1 MEARK
6 ALMLLAVLLM
16 ALGMASGA
24 YTAKAAQITS
34 TAIVLTQKTST
45 GGKLFF
51 IIDVNKLR
59 SSYPQAV
66 AVNIFMDTDPL
77 SQITSTSVPLIV
89 AGGSSYNGIP
99 VPYNEPLALDTSGT
113 GENLLIVSVDLP
125 RDNSWWKTVEEK
137 TGINY
142 ANATDVRL
150 KIQVDPNTV
159 AVMDGAFSITNNT
172 LVGTYTYKD
181 TDLSYTAFDASW
193 YGGPTTTNN
202 ATATIQLFHGDG
214 TPVNL
219 TNGDTPWINYQVIAD
234 NSHETYTLFTAN
246 LTTTGVSTLSTDMFQ
261 NVATTDNTSTSQ
273 VNVTLGLLDDFSAT
287 PTSTVNASGVVFPV
301 SEFNQYF
308 NVTLPPISD
317 AHYPN
322 NFTDTGGSTDYIVI
336 NVTSTNYLNLSLVD
350 TNTVFAQGTLS
361 ANGITG
367 DLEYY
372 TYNATANAFGSYSV
386 DYVFNQTHNKEYEI
400 YIVLWKTEPPSIKVY
415 PSIDILAT
423 DPTQTGYDAP
433 LDAQMN
439 PGDTFVVEGHNLP
452 ATANFSSICLAYWD
466 GTSFQIW
473 PIENTSVV
481 NPVDSDGTIFVDA
494 VITDHWYGGK
504 TFYPIIRVNMSG
516 TMYRTWFNATDSIEV
531 DPYVKAYYL
540 GSDVGFHSTNGALL
554 APGDYILI
562 KGYGFIT
569 TEDLTAFIAYNLSDL
584 SKNIT
589 LTNVQGMD
597 ANGDGVA
604 DILIAAN
611 EEEGRVALVVKIP
624 ADINMDLFTGSG
636 FKFGLAGSGKNVGYS
651 LQTPSNIEVSS
662 STEKVFV
669 WKYDAARFKV
679 NTTTLWVDPVGGDVS
694 VYPYEAYEYIAGIKE
709 DEVLVT
715 VEAVGIEAYANA
727 SVVIYMMST
736 TTSDLINVTSFSPSE
751 LVQGYKELTIQV
763 PSTYNDHYIVYLNES
778 NDTDTL
784 IEYAHYGVNVS
795 CIVGYRVGD
804 AGLFTELESN
814 ALIAANPGAT
824 VYFIGFGLDANA
836 DGNITSVLPPLP
848 NALATFTTTAN
859 GELNTSLSTSDILQ
873 LTGRDYGM
881 FQLKLAT
888 SPCSAQFTLMIS
900 EKPLFKIDVETDN
913 NAFVGDMIYVAV
925 KLKLVYATEEVP
937 MLTQSQD
944 VASLQY
950 ITLWFI
956 YGPGDVDV
964 VNITSLTA
972 PNVVYVNKETS
983 EVVISYTVDHEP
995 LTDELVVDALAA
1007 AKIFGGYFTSTASDH
1022 AVISIDT
1029 TLSRKLIDIGNTAT
1043 DAKSAAENAASA
1055 ASQAASAASQAA
1067 SAASDAAN
1075 AASKAASDAAAA
1087 KSAAENAASKVDA
1100 ASSTLSKSIS
1110 DLSSKI
1116 DDVNNVAASA
1126 KTFSLANSILI
1137 IITLLVALF
1146 LVVRMRP

>member
-6 ALMLLAVLLM
+6 ALMLLAVLLI

-77 SQITSTSVPLIV
+77 SQITNTSVPLIV

-142 ANATDVRL
+142 ANATNIRL

-172 LVGTYTYKD
+172 LVGTYAYKN
-181 TDLSYTAFDASW
+181 TDLSYTAFDSSW

-234 NSHETYTLFTAN
+234 NGHETYTLFTAN
-246 LTTTGVSTLSTDMFQ
+246 LTTTGVSTPSTDMFQ
-261 NVATTDNTSTSQ
+261 NVATTYNTSTSQ
-273 VNVTLGLLDDFSAT
+273 VNVTLGLLGDFSAT

-317 AHYPN
+317 AYYPN

-433 LDAQMN
+433 LVTQMN
-439 PGDTFVVEGHNLP
+439 PGDTFIVEGHNLP

-466 GTSFQIW
+466 GTGFQIW
-473 PIENTSVV
+473 PIENTSTVY
-481 NPVDSDGTIFVDA
+481 PVGNDGTIYVNA

-516 TMYRTWFNATDSIEV
+516 TMYRTWFNASDNIKIY
-531 DPYVKAYYL
+531 PYVEAYYL
-540 GSDVGFHSTNGALL
+540 DNNVNFADIDGAAL

-562 KGYGFIT
+562 KGHGFIT
-569 TEDLTAFIAYNLSDL
+569 TEDLTPFIAYGTNLT
-584 SKNIT
+584 SKVS
-589 LTNVQGMD
+589 LTDIQGLD
-597 ANGDGVA
+597 VNGDGVA
-604 DILIAAN
+604 DTLLVKNDTTGDI
-611 EEEGRVALVVKIP
+611 ALVVKIP
-624 ADINMDLFTGSG
+624 ANVNMSITN
-636 FKFGLAGSGKNVGYS
+636 FKFGLAGSGDNVGYS
-651 LQTPSNIEVSS
+651 NKTAFDIEVSTT
-662 STEKVFV
+662 TEKVFI
-669 WKYDAARFKV
+669 WKYEAARFAA
-679 NTTTLWVDPVGGDVS
+679 NTTTLTITPLAGDIP
-694 VYPYEAYEYIAGIKE
+694 VYPYEAYEYISGISE
-709 DEVLVT
+709 NEVLVT
-715 VEAVGIEAYANA
+715 VEAIGIESYANA
-727 SVVIYMMST
+727 SVTIYMESSST
-736 TTSDLINVTSFSPSE
+736 GDTINVTTFSPSE
-751 LVQGYKELTIQV
+751 FVQGYKEVTFKV
-763 PSTYNDHYIVYLNES
+763 PSTYNDFYYVYLNES
-778 NDTDTL
+778 NSSITPK
-784 IEYAHYGVNVS
+784 IVYADNYLYGVNVS

-804 AGLFTELESN
+804 AGLYIEFEPN

-1029 TLSRKLIDIGNTAT
+1029 TLARKLIDIGNTAT
-1043 DAKSAAENAASA
+1043 AAKSAAENAASA